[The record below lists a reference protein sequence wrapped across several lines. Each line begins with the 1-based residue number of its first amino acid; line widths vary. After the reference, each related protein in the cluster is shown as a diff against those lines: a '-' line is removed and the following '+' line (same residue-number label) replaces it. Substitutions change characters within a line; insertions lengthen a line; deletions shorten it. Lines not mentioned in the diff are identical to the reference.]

1 MIYFIYLQIY
11 LFNRKKTVRWYSER
25 LFSFIE
31 TKKLDT
37 KTTIFLEK
45 NIFKPVF
52 DLVWS
57 ITTQTN

>member
-45 NIFKPVF
+45 NVFKPVF